1 MSWSRSARFSEGR
14 TRDLAW
20 MPVLRAFME
29 EVALPVTEVGP
40 VDCWALRRLASIC
53 RRLDIVVRGV
63 RVALGLAG
71 GSACPTLRIEGGFRG
86 FGVQCLYLI
95 ENREK
100 RLRNVRVTVKGF
112 LRFAA
117 KESVREGD
125 DLGGESEETAQ

>member
-53 RRLDIVVRGV
+53 RRADIVVP
-63 RVALGLAG
+63 G
-71 GSACPTLRIEGGFRG
+71 GASCARIGR
-86 FGVQCLYLI
+86 
-95 ENREK
+95 RK
-100 RLRNVRVTVKGF
+100 RLPHLEDRGRISGI
-112 LRFAA
+112 RGSR
-117 KESVREGD
+117 SVSYLEY
-125 DLGGESEETAQ
+125 GGKNTYIE